1 MKPFTTFESTIAAL
15 PVANI
20 DTDQII
26 PARFL
31 KITTK
36 EGLGQKLFHDWRY
49 QEDGAP
55 RIDFPLNRAEAIGAQ
70 VLVAG
75 DNFGCGSS
83 REHAPWALADAG
95 FRAVVATS
103 FADIFHQNAL
113 KNAVLPIQVAPEVQ
127 AKLISAGSG
136 TRVKVDLEQQ
146 LLTLPDGS
154 QVGFPVDPFRKRCL
168 LLGVDELGYLLQF
181 ENEIAEYE
189 ARNPALLDTR
199 QMA

>member
-1 MKPFTTFESTIAAL
+1 MKPFTTFESTVAVL
-15 PVANI
+15 PQANI

-36 EGLGQKLFHDWRY
+36 EGLGLRLFNDWRY

-55 RIDFPLNRAEAIGAQ
+55 KADFALNRPEAKGAQ

-95 FRAVVATS
+95 FLAVVSTS
-103 FADIFHQNAL
+103 FAEIFHQNAL
-113 KNAVLPIQVAPEVQ
+113 KNALLPIKVTPDIHG
-127 AKLISAGSG
+127 KLLTAGSG
-136 TRVKVDLEQQ
+136 ARVKVDLEHQF
-146 LLTLPDGS
+146 LTLPDGS
-154 QVGFPVDPFRKRCL
+154 QADFPMDPFRKRCL

-181 ENEIAEYE
+181 EQEIAAYE
-189 ARNPALLDTR
+189 ARNPAVLDTR
-199 QMA
+199 KKA

>member
-1 MKPFTTFESTIAAL
+1 MKPFTTFASAIVVL
-15 PVANI
+15 PMANI

-36 EGLGQKLFHDWRY
+36 EGLGQKLFNDWRY
-49 QEDGAP
+49 QEDGSP
-55 RIDFPLNRAEAIGAQ
+55 RTDFPLNRPEAQGAQ

-95 FRAVVATS
+95 FRAVVSTS

-113 KNAVLPIQVAPEVQ
+113 KNALLPIQVTPEVQ
-127 AKLISAGSG
+127 AALIAAGSG
-136 TRVKVDLEQQ
+136 ARVKVDLENQ

-154 QVGFPVDPFRKRCL
+154 QVSFPVEPFRKSCL

-181 ENEIAEYE
+181 EREIAEYE
-189 ARNPALLDTR
+189 ARNPAVLDTR
-199 QMA
+199 RLA

>member
-1 MKPFTTFESTIAAL
+1 MKPFTTFESPIAVL
-15 PVANI
+15 PMANV

-36 EGLGQKLFHDWRY
+36 EGLGRKLFNDWRY
-49 QEDGAP
+49 RPDGTP
-55 RIDFPLNRAEAIGAQ
+55 QPDFPLNRPEAQGAQ

-95 FRAVVATS
+95 FRAVVSTS

-113 KNAVLPIQVAPEVQ
+113 KNAVLPIQVEPDILARLT
-127 AKLISAGSG
+127 AAGSG
-136 TRVKVDLEQQ
+136 ARVKVDLEDQE
-146 LLTLPDGS
+146 LTLADGS
-154 QVGFPVDPFRKRCL
+154 RTRFPVDPFRKRCL

-181 ENEIAEYE
+181 AQAIAQYE
-189 ARNPALLDTR
+189 DRHPATLDTR
-199 QMA
+199 RP